1 MKRRRFLLNNPTYYV
16 DYVIKDDVVGEQY
29 IGFLTNMT
37 PNYDSFTKE
46 ELQAEPFVYKVDKN
60 NKSNLAFEYYFNGGL
75 RYSGYVN
82 KDNYTLDLGNEVG
95 EKVLRVYPENNKF
108 QILVRNSSFTHQRLQ
123 KDTDNNNIIK
133 YIDLR
138 KFCGGVKLDYW
149 VANEKF
155 PQIVIGDL
163 SQYSRG
169 YGNFG
174 GYGFED
180 WRQKHRMIDDAI
192 NFLGSIP
199 VTYGENMLGI
209 HIERFTRTEASDEV
223 WDKSFGLG
231 GNIAWSGTNT
241 PIKNHLYQFG
251 RERNKP
257 ANYDELRG
265 LFYTGELN
273 ELT

>member
-1 MKRRRFLLNNPTYYV
+1 MNRRRFLLNNPTYYV
-16 DYVIKDDVVGEQY
+16 DYVIKDDVVGDQY

-37 PNYDSFTKE
+37 LNYNSFTKE

-60 NKSNLAFEYYFNGGL
+60 NRVSLRFEYYFNGSL

-82 KDNYTLDLGNEVG
+82 KDNYMLDLGNEIG

-138 KFCGGVKLDYW
+138 KFCGGVELDYW
-149 VANEKF
+149 LVNEKF
-155 PQIVIGDL
+155 PQLVIGNL

-192 NFLGSIP
+192 NFLGAIP
-199 VTYGENMLGI
+199 PTYGKTLLGI
-209 HIERFTRTEASDEV
+209 HIESFTRTEASDEV

-231 GNIAWSGTNT
+231 GNVAWGSSSN

-251 RERNKP
+251 REKNKP
-257 ANYDELRG
+257 ANYDELRS

-273 ELT
+273 KLT

>member
-1 MKRRRFLLNNPTYYV
+1 MNRRRFLLTPPTYYV

-37 PNYDSFTKE
+37 PNYSSFTKE
-46 ELQAEPFVYKVDKN
+46 ELQAEPFVYKVNKN
-60 NKSNLAFEYYFNGGL
+60 NKTNLAFEYYFNGSV

-82 KDNYTLDLGNEVG
+82 KDNYMLYLGNEVG

-108 QILVRNSSFTHQRLQ
+108 QILVRNSSFVHQKLQ

-138 KFCGGVKLDYW
+138 KFCGGVELVY
-149 VANEKF
+149 VMANEKF
-155 PQIVIGDL
+155 PQLVIGNL
-163 SQYSRG
+163 SQYTRMYSSI
-169 YGNFG
+169 Y
-174 GYGFED
+174 GYGFKD

-192 NFLGSIP
+192 NFLGAIP
-199 VTYGENMLGI
+199 PTYGETLLGI
-209 HIERFTRTEASDEV
+209 HIEGFTRTEESDEV
-223 WDKSFGLG
+223 WNSAFEGQR
-231 GNIAWSGTNT
+231 
-241 PIKNHLYQFG
+241 NHLYQFG

-257 ANYDELRG
+257 ANYDELRS

-273 ELT
+273 QLT